1 MRYTLRGGANSNPT
15 VGGMTRFLL
24 RGTIAFI
31 ALISVCLGAMAGTAV
46 SDSDSLIFVT
56 GRGAGEILAIDTR
69 SDAVVARYAVPGRPG
84 ISLAATDLGRLV
96 SVSAETGD
104 LHVFNIDDGKTLGSV
119 DPGFDISDM
128 RLSIDGRTLAV
139 AGPDRV
145 AFVDLSR
152 LEVIGGVPHE
162 GMPGTLVFDKAG
174 KLLLVANAERS
185 RVDIVDWRRNAIV
198 DSLDVSGSSDGGAGI
213 VHLARTPGGSTAMV
227 VDRAGVATLIDLKKR
242 RVANRITLPGRH
254 ERIFPTVNSQ
264 YFLLPNL
271 GDNSISI
278 ISTWTYAES
287 ERLKMRGEPTMV
299 NTVLA
304 DTMLFAFDPSSA
316 RIEVFDLDRR
326 KRHVDIALAGKPRA
340 TIVGSGGLRIYV
352 ALQGQDAIAV
362 IDVAALR
369 VVTQIRDLGFSPDTI
384 FNGGKL
390 SYCH

>member
-1 MRYTLRGGANSNPT
+1 MK
-15 VGGMTRFLL
+15 RFLVC
-24 RGTIAFI
+24 GAIT
-31 ALISVCLGAMAGTAV
+31 LIGLFSVCAGAMAGTAV
-46 SDSDSLIFVT
+46 SDSDSLIFAT

-69 SDAVVARYAVPGRPG
+69 TDAVVARYAVPGRPG
-84 ISLAATDLGRLV
+84 KSLAATDLGRLV

-104 LHVFNIDDGKTLGSV
+104 LHIFDIADGKPLGAV
-119 DPGFDISDM
+119 DPGFKISEI
-128 RLSIDGRTLAV
+128 RLSSNGRTLAV

-152 LEVIGGVPHE
+152 LAVTGEVPHE
-162 GMPGTLVFDKAG
+162 GISGTLVFDKAG
-174 KLLLVANAERS
+174 KLLLIASAERG
-185 RVDIVDWRRNAIV
+185 RVDIVDWRRNSIV
-198 DSLDVSGSSDGGAGI
+198 DSLDVSGSSGGGTGI
-213 VHLARTPGGSTAMV
+213 VHLARTPGGGTAMV
-227 VDRAGVATLIDLKKR
+227 VDRAGVATLVDLKKR
-242 RVANRITLPGRH
+242 VIASRITLPGRH

-271 GDNSISI
+271 GDHSISI

-316 RIEVFDLDRR
+316 RAEVFDLDRR
-326 KRHVDIALAGKPRA
+326 KRHVDIALSGRPRA

-369 VVTQIRDLGFSPDTI
+369 VVTHIRGLGFSPDTI